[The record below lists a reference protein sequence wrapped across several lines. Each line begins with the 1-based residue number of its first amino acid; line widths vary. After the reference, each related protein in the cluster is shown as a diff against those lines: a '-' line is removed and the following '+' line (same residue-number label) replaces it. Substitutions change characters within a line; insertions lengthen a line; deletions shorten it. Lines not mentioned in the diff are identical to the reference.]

1 MNCFNESY
9 RLLKEGGVGIFMTP
23 SWKHNSWEP
32 FYLDHAHV
40 TPFTKFSL
48 HNAMAIAGF
57 DDVKVLYLYQLPFLW
72 KHPFLQFI
80 PKFIASLP
88 ISYWPMEELKW
99 PQSINKLIR
108 FSNEV
113 MLIAIGRK

>member
-1 MNCFNESY
+1 
-9 RLLKEGGVGIFMTP
+9 MTP